1 MGHFAPVSAR
11 MALVLV
17 CGALLASN
25 GADAQDPRATLAHN
39 AAQKF
44 LALTDANDAKGAWE
58 AAGKQFR
65 DAVTVELWANGLNEV
80 RVPLGPLVERAQ
92 LSVQFTNNFPGAA
105 AEGEYALLSFRT
117 SFAKRTDSR
126 ETVTLQ
132 REPDGVWRV
141 IGYFIR

>member
-1 MGHFAPVSAR
+1 MRHLGLVSAR
-11 MALVLV
+11 IALALV

-25 GADAQDPRATLAHN
+25 GADAQDPRTTLAHN

-44 LALTDANDAKGAWE
+44 LALTDANDAKGSWE
-58 AAGKQFR
+58 VAGKQFQN
-65 DAVTVELWANGLNEV
+65 AVTAELWANGLNEV

-105 AEGEYALLSFRT
+105 TEGEYALLNFRT

>member
-1 MGHFAPVSAR
+1 MSAS

-17 CGALLASN
+17 CIALLASN
-25 GADAQDPRATLAHN
+25 GAQAQDPRASLAHN

-65 DAVTVELWANGLNEV
+65 DAITPERWAEGLNEV
-80 RVPLGPLVERAQ
+80 RLPLGPLVERTQ
-92 LSVQFTNNFPGAA
+92 LSAQFTNNFEGAA
-105 AEGEYALLSFRT
+105 GEGEYVLLVFRT
-117 SFAKRTDSR
+117 SFAKRTDIR

-141 IGYFIR
+141 IGYLIR